1 MNAPPTP
8 GVGANIMKMLG
19 TPQIRPPA
27 MGLIP
32 QDTASRIAQLQV
44 NNINNRKRF
53 VFVFRL
59 SIMI

>member
-19 TPQIRPPA
+19 TPPVRPPSV
-27 MGLIP
+27 GLLA

-44 NNINNRKRF
+44 SLFSFSKYN
-53 VFVFRL
+53 L
-59 SIMI
+59 